1 MFISLTVL
9 EAVTKF
15 LEEPDVRP
23 TLLEK
28 IYLFLKVLYVLGR
41 DTKLLEDLM
50 VLLILSF
57 TSDRVFTFYSR

>member
-28 IYLFLKVLYVLGR
+28 IYLFLKVLYVLVR